1 MNFMLF
7 FTLLLIISVI
17 FGYAIAY
24 YIWSDNRKLSLPEK
38 QNSLPEERSKVLYFT
53 K

>member
-7 FTLLLIISVI
+7 FTLLLIVSVI
-17 FGYAIAY
+17 FGYAIAC
-24 YIWSDNRKLSLPEK
+24 YIWPNNRKLFLPEK
-38 QNSLPEERSKVLYFT
+38 QNNLPKERNKVLYFT

>member
-24 YIWSDNRKLSLPEK
+24 YIWPNNRKLFLPEK
-38 QNSLPEERSKVLYFT
+38 QNNLPKERSKVLYFT